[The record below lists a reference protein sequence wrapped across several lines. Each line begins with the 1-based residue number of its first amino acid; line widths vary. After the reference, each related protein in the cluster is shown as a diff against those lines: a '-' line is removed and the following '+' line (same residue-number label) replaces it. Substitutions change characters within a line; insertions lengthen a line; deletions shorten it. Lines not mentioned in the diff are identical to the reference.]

1 MAVTAKRKGLV
12 HARTPAP
19 TDSTCLLIRQ
29 GFSVVVCNL
38 ASAIAECLHLHAQAK
53 DRLDTEYPERLPRVP
68 EAVRAKVI
76 RQRERVSNTL
86 SGVTP
91 EQHVAE
97 IESLNAG
104 LRLILKKLV
113 SCGAQSRLDHR
124 CRYGTTSTSDGGP
137 SLWSRPYRRTSRTV
151 RSAWP

>member
-1 MAVTAKRKGLV
+1 MA
-12 HARTPAP
+12 
-19 TDSTCLLIRQ
+19 
-29 GFSVVVCNL
+29 CNL

-104 LRLILKKLV
+104 LRLILKKLAPVEPEPARPPMPVWDNTAKRWCVPV
-113 SCGAQSRLDHR
+113 SGRDRIAELAEQFDQR
-124 CRYGTTSTSDGGP
+124 GP
-137 SLWSRPYRRTSRTV
+137 DTIDDL
-151 RSAWP
+151 